1 MLVLNIG
8 AREAFDNKT
17 QEFVKVGGTRVEM
30 EHSLYSLSKWESI
43 WEKPFLDPRADR
55 TREETISYIEQMI
68 VAPSDLPSETLEQLT
83 NGDVKAVNE
92 YINRKMTATTIHDLA
107 HAPAAAARPTSEMVT
122 AEVMYYWLV
131 ALNIPFE
138 CQYWHL
144 ERLIT
149 LVKVINLKQSP
160 PKKMS
165 RREIA
170 DQQRRLNAERRAKYG
185 TQG

>member
-1 MLVLNIG
+1 
-8 AREAFDNKT
+8 
-17 QEFVKVGGTRVEM
+17 
-30 EHSLYSLSKWESI
+30 
-43 WEKPFLDPRADR
+43 
-55 TREETISYIEQMI
+55 
-68 VAPSDLPSETLEQLT
+68 
-83 NGDVKAVNE
+83 
-92 YINRKMTATTIHDLA
+92 
-107 HAPAAAARPTSEMVT
+107 
-122 AEVMYYWLV
+122 MYYWLV

-170 DQQRRLNAERRAKYG
+170 DQQRRLNAERRARYG